1 MYWLGEEKLLVDQ
14 KGCNKCY
21 RSELRNT
28 RTRKY
33 FIFNWIDV
41 WMINV
46 NSSALGLLVKQGTTG
61 VLQIILIP
69 QNIFLCSITEL
80 RTLPSS

>member
-1 MYWLGEEKLLVDQ
+1 MYWLGEEKLLVDH

-46 NSSALGLLVKQGTTG
+46 NSSALGLLVKQETTG

-80 RTLPSS
+80 RTLPSL